1 VKLSKLKSLVTLFS
15 LVLLSACVLAGP
27 PPTGYHL
34 LKKIS
39 ISAAPG
45 GGEYFDYITVDAASR
60 RVYVSQGTV
69 VNVLDADTGSQ
80 VGTIEGLQR
89 CHGIAVV
96 DELGEGF
103 VTDGGSGKVIVF
115 DTKTFRITGEIK
127 AESDADFILY
137 DSASKRVF
145 SFNGHS
151 KNATVIDAAKRTVVA
166 TISMGGIPEQ
176 AVSDGNG
183 TIYDNIEDTNEVV
196 AIDSRTAQTKTRW
209 SLAPVAGQL
218 VSIAMDREHR
228 RLFIGGRNP
237 KTLVVVNADNGKV
250 LQSFPIGDRVDATVF
265 DPESKLVAAST
276 REGTIHVFHEDSPD
290 KFSSRETVKTEF
302 GAKTMALDPQT
313 HYLHTDT
320 SDFKTPSVATPQ
332 DPNRQPTAIPGSLHL
347 MIYTP

>member
-1 VKLSKLKSLVTLFS
+1 VKLSKVKSLVTLFS
-15 LVLLSACVLAGP
+15 VVLLSACVLAGP
-27 PPTGYHL
+27 PPSGYRL
-34 LKKIS
+34 LKKIP
-39 ISAAPG
+39 IGAAPG
-45 GGEYFDYITVDAASR
+45 GGEYFDYITVDAAAR
-60 RVYVSQGTV
+60 RVYVSHGTV
-69 VNVLDADTGSQ
+69 VNVLDADSGSQ
-80 VGTIEGLQR
+80 IGTIEGLQR
-89 CHGIAVV
+89 CHGIALA

-103 VTDGGSGKVIVF
+103 VTDGGSGKVVVF

-127 AESDADFILY
+127 AEPDADFILY
-137 DSASKRVF
+137 DTASKRIF

-151 KNATVIDAAKRTVVA
+151 KNATVIDAAKKTVVG

-196 AIDSRTAQTKTRW
+196 AIDSRTAQIKTRW
-209 SLAPVAGQL
+209 SLAPAAGQL
-218 VSIAMDREHR
+218 VSMAMDREHR

-290 KFSSRETVKTEF
+290 KLSSMETIRTEF

-313 HYLHTDT
+313 HRFYSDT
-320 SDFKTPSVATPQ
+320 SEFNTPSATPAQ
-332 DPNRQPTAIPGSLHL
+332 PNPQPTAIPGSLHL

>member
-1 VKLSKLKSLVTLFS
+1 VKGSKLNSLIALFS
-15 LVLLSACVLAGP
+15 LVLLGACVLAGP
-27 PPTGYHL
+27 PPSGYRL

-45 GGEYFDYITVDAASR
+45 GGEYFDYITVDAAAR
-60 RVYVSQGTV
+60 RVYVSHGTV
-69 VNVLDADTGSQ
+69 VDVLDADSGAEI
-80 VGTIEGLQR
+80 GTVAGLQR

-103 VTDGGSGKVIVF
+103 VTDGGSGKVVVF

-127 AESDADFILY
+127 AEPDADFILY
-137 DSASKRVF
+137 DSASKRIF
-145 SFNGHS
+145 TFNGHS
-151 KNATVIDAAKRTVVA
+151 KNATVIDAAKKTAVA
-166 TISMGGIPEQ
+166 TIAMGGIPEQ

-183 TIYDNIEDTNEVV
+183 TVYDNIEDTNEVV
-196 AIDSRTAQTKTRW
+196 AIDARTAQIKTRW
-209 SLAPVAGQL
+209 PLAPAGQL

-237 KTLVVVNADNGKV
+237 KTLVVVNSANGKV

-290 KFSSRETVKTEF
+290 NFSSMQTIKTEF

-313 HYLHTDT
+313 HRFYTDT
-320 SDFKTPSVATPQ
+320 AEFNAPSATPQ
-332 DPNRQPTAIPGSLHL
+332 QPNPQPTPVPGSLHL

>member
-1 VKLSKLKSLVTLFS
+1 MKFSKLKSLVTVFS
-15 LVLLSACVLAGP
+15 LLLLSACVLAGLP
-27 PPTGYHL
+27 PKGYRL

-45 GGEYFDYITVDAASR
+45 GGEYFDYITVDAAAR
-60 RVYVSQGTV
+60 RVYVSHGTV
-69 VNVLDADTGSQ
+69 VNVLDADSGAQ
-80 VGTIEGLQR
+80 IGTIEGLQR

-103 VTDGGSGKVIVF
+103 VTDGGSGKVVVF
-115 DTKTFRITGEIK
+115 DTKAFRITGEIK
-127 AESDADFILY
+127 AEPDADFILY
-137 DSASKRVF
+137 DSASKRIF

-151 KNATVIDAAKRTVVA
+151 KNATVIDAAKKTVVA

-196 AIDSRTAQTKTRW
+196 AIDARTAQIKTRW
-209 SLAPVAGQL
+209 SLAPAAGQL
-218 VSIAMDREHR
+218 VSMAMDREHR

-237 KTLVVVNADNGKV
+237 KTLVVVNADDGKI

-276 REGTIHVFHEDSPD
+276 REGMIHVVHEDSPD
-290 KFSSRETVKTEF
+290 KFSSMETIKTEF
-302 GAKTMALDPQT
+302 GAKTMALDPHT
-313 HYLHTDT
+313 HRFYTDT
-320 SDFKTPSVATPQ
+320 SEFNAPSATPQ
-332 DPNRQPTAIPGSLHL
+332 EPNPQRVAIPGSLHL

>member
-1 VKLSKLKSLVTLFS
+1 VTLSKLKTLVAAFS
-15 LVLLSACVLAGP
+15 LALSSGWVLAKTP
-27 PPTGYHL
+27 PGGYTL
-34 LKKIS
+34 LQKIS
-39 ISAAPG
+39 ITAAPG
-45 GGEYFDYITVDAASR
+45 GGEYFDYITVDAAAR
-60 RVYVSQGTV
+60 RVYVSHGTV
-69 VNVLDADTGSQ
+69 VNVLDADSGAQ
-80 VGTIEGLQR
+80 IGTVAGLQR
-89 CHGIAVV
+89 CHGIALAN
-96 DELGEGF
+96 DLGAGF

-115 DTKTFRITGEIK
+115 DTKTFRVTDEIK
-127 AESDADFILY
+127 AEPDADFILY
-137 DSASKRVF
+137 DRVSKRIF

-151 KNATVIDAAKRTVVA
+151 KNATVIDAVKKIVVA

-183 TIYDNIEDTNEVV
+183 IVYDNIEDTNEVV
-196 AIDSRTAQTKTRW
+196 AIDVRTAEIKTRW
-209 SLAPVAGQL
+209 SLAPAAGQL

-290 KFSSRETVKTEF
+290 KLSATETIKTEF
-302 GAKTMALDPQT
+302 GAKTMGLDPNT
-313 HYLHTDT
+313 HRFYTDT
-320 SDFKTPSVATPQ
+320 SDFNVPSVTSQQSNP
-332 DPNRQPTAIPGSLHL
+332 QPTAIPGSLHL

>member
-1 VKLSKLKSLVTLFS
+1 VKSSKLKSLVMLFP
-15 LVLLSACVLAGP
+15 LVVLGACLLAGASP
-27 PPTGYHL
+27 SGYRL

-39 ISAAPG
+39 IGAAPG
-45 GGEYFDYITVDAASR
+45 GGEYFDYITVDAAAR
-60 RVYVSQGTV
+60 RVYVSHGTI
-69 VNVLDADTGSQ
+69 VNVLDADSGRQ
-80 VGTIEGLQR
+80 IGTIEGLQR
-89 CHGIAVV
+89 CHGIAVA

-103 VTDGGSGKVIVF
+103 VTDGGSGKVVVF

-127 AESDADFILY
+127 AEPDADFILY
-137 DSASKRVF
+137 DSPSKRIF

-151 KNATVIDAAKRTVVA
+151 KNATVIDATKKTVVA

-183 TIYDNIEDTNEVV
+183 MVYDNIEDTNEVV
-196 AIDSRTAQTKTRW
+196 AIDARRAEIKTRW
-209 SLAPVAGQL
+209 SLAPAAGQL
-218 VSIAMDREHR
+218 VSMAMDREHR

-265 DPESKLVAAST
+265 DPESKLAAAST

-290 KFSSRETVKTEF
+290 KFSSMETIKTEF
-302 GAKTMALDPQT
+302 GAKTMGLDPHT
-313 HYLHTDT
+313 HRFYTDT
-320 SDFKTPSVATPQ
+320 SDFNTPSATAQQPNPQ
-332 DPNRQPTAIPGSLHL
+332 PAPIPGSLHL

>member
-1 VKLSKLKSLVTLFS
+1 VKSSKLKSLVMLFP
-15 LVLLSACVLAGP
+15 LVVLGACLLAGASP
-27 PPTGYHL
+27 SGYRL

-39 ISAAPG
+39 IGAAPG
-45 GGEYFDYITVDAASR
+45 GGEYFDYITVDAAAR
-60 RVYVSQGTV
+60 RVYVSHGTV
-69 VNVLDADTGSQ
+69 VNVLDADSGRQ
-80 VGTIEGLQR
+80 IGTIEGLQR
-89 CHGIAVV
+89 CHGIAVA

-103 VTDGGSGKVIVF
+103 VTDGGSGKVVVF

-127 AESDADFILY
+127 AEPDADFILY
-137 DSASKRVF
+137 DSPSKRIF

-151 KNATVIDAAKRTVVA
+151 KNATVIDATKKTVVA

-183 TIYDNIEDTNEVV
+183 MVYDNIEDTNEVV
-196 AIDSRTAQTKTRW
+196 AIDARSAEIKTRW
-209 SLAPVAGQL
+209 SLAPAAGQL
-218 VSIAMDREHR
+218 VSMAMDREHR

-265 DPESKLVAAST
+265 DPESKLAAAST

-290 KFSSRETVKTEF
+290 KFSSMETIKTEF
-302 GAKTMALDPQT
+302 GAKTMGLDPHT
-313 HYLHTDT
+313 HRFYTDT
-320 SDFKTPSVATPQ
+320 SDFNTPSATAQQPNPQ
-332 DPNRQPTAIPGSLHL
+332 PAPIPGSLHL

>member
-1 VKLSKLKSLVTLFS
+1 
-15 LVLLSACVLAGP
+15 
-27 PPTGYHL
+27 L

-39 ISAAPG
+39 ISTAPG
-45 GGEYFDYITVDAASR
+45 GGEYFDYITVDAAAR
-60 RVYVSQGTV
+60 RVYVSHGTV
-69 VNVLDADTGSQ
+69 VNVLDADSGSEI
-80 VGTIEGLQR
+80 GTISGLQR

-103 VTDGGSGKVIVF
+103 VTDGGSGEVIVF

-127 AESDADFILY
+127 AEPDADFILY
-137 DSASKRVF
+137 DSASKRIF

-151 KNATVIDAAKRTVVA
+151 KNATVIDAAKKTVVA

-196 AIDSRTAQTKTRW
+196 AIDARTAQIKTRW
-209 SLAPVAGQL
+209 PVAPAGQP
-218 VSIAMDREHR
+218 VSMAIDREHR

-237 KTLVVVNADNGKV
+237 KTLVVVNADSGKV

-265 DPESKLVAAST
+265 DPGSKLVAAST

-290 KFSSRETVKTEF
+290 KFSSMETIKTEF
-302 GAKTMALDPQT
+302 GAKTMGLDLQT
-313 HYLHTDT
+313 HRFYTDT
-320 SDFKTPSVATPQ
+320 SEFSAASATPPQ
-332 DPNRQPTAIPGSLHL
+332 PNPQPTAIPGSLHL

>member
-1 VKLSKLKSLVTLFS
+1 MKSSKLKSLVMLFP
-15 LVLLSACVLAGP
+15 LVVLGACLLAGASP
-27 PPTGYHL
+27 SGYRL

-39 ISAAPG
+39 IGAAPG
-45 GGEYFDYITVDAASR
+45 GGEYFDYITVDAAAR
-60 RVYVSQGTV
+60 RVYVSHGTV
-69 VNVLDADTGSQ
+69 VNVLDADSGRQ
-80 VGTIEGLQR
+80 IGTIEGLQR
-89 CHGIAVV
+89 CHGIAVA

-103 VTDGGSGKVIVF
+103 VTDGGSGKVVVF

-127 AESDADFILY
+127 AEPDADFILY
-137 DSASKRVF
+137 DSPSKRIF

-151 KNATVIDAAKRTVVA
+151 KNATVIDATKKTVVA

-183 TIYDNIEDTNEVV
+183 MVYDNIEDTNEVV
-196 AIDSRTAQTKTRW
+196 AIDARSAEIKTRW
-209 SLAPVAGQL
+209 SLAPAAGQL
-218 VSIAMDREHR
+218 VSMAMDREHR

-265 DPESKLVAAST
+265 DPESKLAAAST

-290 KFSSRETVKTEF
+290 KFSSMETIKTEF
-302 GAKTMALDPQT
+302 GAKTMGLDPHT
-313 HYLHTDT
+313 HRFYTDT
-320 SDFKTPSVATPQ
+320 SDFNTPSATAQQPNPQ
-332 DPNRQPTAIPGSLHL
+332 PAPIPGSLHL

>member
-15 LVLLSACVLAGP
+15 LVLLGACVLAGP
-27 PPTGYHL
+27 SPSGYRL

-45 GGEYFDYITVDAASR
+45 GGEYFDYITVDAAAR
-60 RVYVSQGTV
+60 RVYVSHGTV
-69 VNVLDADTGSQ
+69 VNVLDADSGAQ
-80 VGTIEGLQR
+80 IGTIEGLQR
-89 CHGIAVV
+89 CHGIALA
-96 DELGEGF
+96 DDLGEGF
-103 VTDGGSGKVIVF
+103 VTDGGSGKVVVF
-115 DTKTFRITGEIK
+115 DTKTFRITGEIN
-127 AESDADFILY
+127 AEPDADFILY
-137 DSASKRVF
+137 DSVSKRIF

-151 KNATVIDAAKRTVVA
+151 KNATVIDAAKKTVIA

-183 TIYDNIEDTNEVV
+183 MIYDNIEDTNEVI
-196 AIDSRTAQTKTRW
+196 AIDARTAQIKTRW
-209 SLAPVAGQL
+209 TLAPDAGQL
-218 VSIAMDREHR
+218 VSMAMDREHR

-290 KFSSRETVKTEF
+290 KFSAMETLKTEF

-313 HYLHTDT
+313 HRFYTDT
-320 SDFKTPSVATPQ
+320 SEFNAPSAMPQ
-332 DPNRQPTAIPGSLHL
+332 EPNPQRAPIPGSLHL